1 MLYLVVTDDEIF
13 GNRLDN
19 IQIFR
24 KNKIVPGLL
33 PKVKPIIQ
41 SILKSKGRF
50 SRIDLAIEISKI
62 IKKDVKEI
70 IPSID
75 HLIYFDFFLL
85 DFNTKIADNTNL
97 SLKGR
102 IKSLLYPLDEYF
114 IKLQKI
120 NTKNKKT
127 LNLSLNTNE
136 KEPDANSKDLRE
148 FYALPEKIQL
158 EIRRKIQFLKIFD
171 SEVLST
177 EDINDFAGSN
187 QISKSSL
194 YYWKKNYDQYGWT
207 GLIPDYS
214 KKGRIK
220 CFIKCHD

>member
-24 KNKIVPGLL
+24 KNKKAPGLL
-33 PKVKPIIQ
+33 PKVKTIIQ

-85 DFNTKIADNTNL
+85 DFNKKIADNTDL

-102 IKSLLYPLDEYF
+102 SKSLLYPLYEYF

-120 NTKNKKT
+120 QTIKKKSI
-127 LNLSLNTNE
+127 NLSLNTDE

-158 EIRRKIQFLKIFD
+158 EISRKIQLLKIFN
-171 SEVLST
+171 SEAIST
-177 EDINDFAGSN
+177 EDINDFAINN

-194 YYWKKNYDQYGWT
+194 YYWKKNTTNMDGQG
-207 GLIPDYS
+207 
-214 KKGRIK
+214 
-220 CFIKCHD
+220 